1 MAAGERGPAVCIVN
15 PASGVQR
22 GRTIEQ
28 RIATELPE
36 ADCWF
41 TRHPGHGIALG
52 RQAVEDG
59 YGTVVAVGGD
69 GTLSEV
75 ANGVLVAGGEKVRLA
90 YVPAGTCNDF
100 ARGLRP
106 VADLGGLLDRA
117 RDRETDVGEV
127 TFTRPDGT
135 RGHRYFLVSC
145 TVGLISVIGQRFT
158 EKTPANRV
166 LKRLNLQLAETASS
180 IRTLARWRPVAVR
193 LELDGEPS
201 HQIITNLAVL
211 KVPYFA
217 GGLTFGRAEPPRAGY
232 LDAVRVGGVGRAG
245 VAGLMWRVFRGAAAG
260 HPAIHR
266 QEVRTVRV
274 DADSPLPVEVDGEIV
289 GRTPAEFSIHQSR
302 LTTVV

>member
-1 MAAGERGPAVCIVN
+1 MAADEHDGIVCIVN

-22 GRTIEQ
+22 RRTIEQ
-28 RIATELPE
+28 RLAAELPD
-36 ADCWF
+36 AVCWP

-59 YGTVVAVGGD
+59 YRMVVAVGGD

-75 ANGVLVAGGEKVRLA
+75 ANGILEAGEEKVRLA

-106 VADLGGLLDRA
+106 AANLGDLLDRT
-117 RDRETDVGEV
+117 RDRETDVGTV

-145 TVGLISVIGQRFT
+145 TAGLISVIGQRFT
-158 EKTPANRV
+158 EKTPINRM
-166 LKRLNLQLAETASS
+166 LKRLSLQLAETASS
-180 IRTLARWRPVAVR
+180 VRALAGWRPVAVR

-201 HQIITNLAVL
+201 NQTITNLAVL

-217 GGLTFGRAEPPRAGY
+217 GGLTFGSAQPPQAGY
-232 LDAVRVGGVGRAG
+232 LDAVRVTGVGRIG
-245 VAGLMWRVFRGAAAG
+245 VVGLMWQVFRGAAAG

-266 QEVRTVRV
+266 QEVRTVRI
-274 DADSPLPVEVDGEIV
+274 DADSPLPIEVDGEIV
-289 GRTPAEFSIHQSR
+289 GYTPAEFSVHPSR
-302 LTTVV
+302 LTTMV

>member
-1 MAAGERGPAVCIVN
+1 MAADEHDPVVCIVN

-28 RIATELPE
+28 RIAAELPE
-36 ADCWF
+36 AQCWS

-75 ANGVLVAGGEKVRLA
+75 ANGMLAAGGEKVRLA

-100 ARGLRP
+100 ARGRQP
-106 VADLGGLLDRA
+106 VAHLGDLLDRT
-117 RDRETDVGEV
+117 RDRETDVGTV

-135 RGHRYFLVSC
+135 PGHRYFLVSG

-158 EKTPANRV
+158 EKTPVNRV
-166 LKRLNLQLAETASS
+166 LKRLNLPLAQTASS
-180 IRTLARWRPVAVR
+180 LGTLARWRPVAVR
-193 LELDGEPS
+193 WELDGEPS
-201 HQIITNLAVL
+201 HQIVTNLAVL

-217 GGLTFGRAEPPRAGY
+217 GGLTFGRTQPAQAGY
-232 LDAVRVGGVGRAG
+232 LDAVRVAGVGRIG
-245 VAGLMWRVFRGAAAG
+245 VVGLMWRVFRGAAAG

-266 QEVRTVRV
+266 QEVRTVRI

-289 GRTPAEFSIHQSR
+289 GHTPAEFSIHPSC
-302 LTTVV
+302 LATVV

>member
-1 MAAGERGPAVCIVN
+1 MAADEHDRVVCIVN

-22 GRTIEQ
+22 RRTIEQ
-28 RIATELPE
+28 RLAAQLPD
-36 ADCWF
+36 ADRWP

-59 YGTVVAVGGD
+59 YRTVVAVGGD

-75 ANGVLVAGGEKVRLA
+75 ANGILQAGQDGVRLA

-100 ARGLRP
+100 ARGLQP
-106 VADLGGLLDRA
+106 AVNLADLLDPA
-117 RDRETDVGEV
+117 RDRETDVGTM

-135 RGHRYFLVSC
+135 QGHRYFLVSC
-145 TVGLISVIGQRFT
+145 TAGLISVIGQRFT
-158 EKTPANRV
+158 EKTPVNRV
-166 LKRLNLQLAETASS
+166 LKRISLPLAESTSS
-180 IRTLARWRPVAVR
+180 IRALASWRPVAVR

-201 HQIITNLAVL
+201 DQTISNLAVL

-217 GGLTFGRAEPPRAGY
+217 GGLTFGSAQPPQAGY
-232 LDAVRVGGVGRAG
+232 LDAVRVVGVGRLG
-245 VAGLMWRVFRGAAAG
+245 VVGLMLRVFRGAAEG

-266 QEVRTVRV
+266 QEVRTVRI
-274 DADSPLPVEVDGEIV
+274 DADSPLPVEADGEIV
-289 GRTPAEFSIHQSR
+289 GYTPAEFSLHTSR